1 MYLLYGKIYFISECV
16 KGLTLIVILLE
27 KLRIRN
33 WGMYLNAI
41 NCS

>member
-1 MYLLYGKIYFISECV
+1 MNLLNGKIYFISECV
-16 KGLTLIVILLE
+16 KRLKLFVILLE

-41 NCS
+41 ICS